1 MKWFEPQWN
10 DVAPLASKRYLLSH
24 PTRRYGMTAIRSY
37 RDLTVWQRSVDLV
50 VSVYDLTSQFPLDER
65 FGLTSQVRRASVS
78 IAANIAEGSG
88 RDTRPD
94 LLRFL
99 SMARGSAKE
108 VETLLIVGE
117 RLQFTTAR
125 KTAIARNNLDEV
137 GKMLTVLR
145 ASLRSKS

>member
-1 MKWFEPQWN
+1 
-10 DVAPLASKRYLLSH
+10 
-24 PTRRYGMTAIRSY
+24 MTAIRSY